1 MSRRTHVVWLGFFAF
16 YLNAA
21 IAHAG
26 EWTKMYEART
36 CVDAQGDNSPYRLM
50 RPSKYDPAQ
59 KYPLVV
65 FLHGAG
71 ERGSDNEAQLKWG
84 MEDFAAPQLREK
96 YPCFVVAPQ
105 CPSEEKWVNVD
116 WTLSSHSM
124 PEKPANAMRLVL
136 ELIEQLRKEFS
147 IDGDR
152 LYITGLSMG
161 GYGAWDAIQRHPNL
175 FAAAAPVCGGG
186 DPAFANRIAKL
197 PIWAFHGDE
206 DTAVKPQR
214 SREMIEALEAAG
226 GEPKYTE
233 YAGVGHNSWS
243 PTYAN
248 PEFYV
253 WLFAQKKQP

>member
-16 YLNAA
+16 FLNAA
-21 IAHAG
+21 TAHAG

-36 CVDAQGDNSPYRLM
+36 YEDAQGDNLLYRLM
-50 RPSKYDPAQ
+50 RPRNYDPAQ

-84 MEDFAAPQLREK
+84 MEDFAAPHLREK

-105 CPSEEKWVNVD
+105 CPAEEKWVNVD

-124 PEKPANAMRLVL
+124 PEKPANAMRLVF

-147 IDGDR
+147 IDGER

-186 DPAFANRIAKL
+186 DPAFAKRIAKL

-214 SREMIEALEAAG
+214 SREMIEALKAAG

-248 PEFYV
+248 PEFYA